1 MISHLGGDKDAVGH
15 HQVKLEQHIF
25 LETTINSDLDTP
37 DSTNN
42 VDYRLG

>member
-15 HQVKLEQHIF
+15 PQVRLEQQIF
-25 LETTINSDLDTP
+25 LESTINSDLDTL